1 MSVTAAQ
8 GFVAAGIAAGV
19 KDDGVSDLAVVAT
32 ADGAPVA
39 AAAVTTRNEMTA
51 APVEVTLDHLS
62 STEGNA
68 AAVVLNSGNANAGT
82 GEPGRIDAREMC
94 ALTAKAL
101 GCEASQVLVCSTGLI
116 GYRLPMDAL
125 RSGIPAAAAAA
136 SRKGGPPAAHAI
148 LTTDTV
154 AKQSV
159 HRVGPAVVGG
169 MAKGAAMLR
178 PADALR

>member
-19 KDDGVSDLAVVAT
+19 KDDGASDLAVVAT

-68 AAVVLNSGNANAGT
+68 AAT
-82 GEPGRIDAREMC
+82 
-94 ALTAKAL
+94 
-101 GCEASQVLVCSTGLI
+101 ST
-116 GYRLPMDAL
+116 
-125 RSGIPAAAAAA
+125 SGIN
-136 SRKGGPPAAHAI
+136 
-148 LTTDTV
+148 
-154 AKQSV
+154 
-159 HRVGPAVVGG
+159 RVGRSFTLCSFFFV
-169 MAKGAAMLR
+169 
-178 PADALR
+178 